1 MKPLI
6 RSKNRDFYNSPGEFR
21 AKYKGEEKTLFA
33 GREESSKS
41 ETDMKV
47 GFYEKTGEGKYQYL
61 NDDKRV
67 PHLTLQDPAV
77 VHINT
82 EYGNELVLAG
92 VKVWPS
98 HINGKEELQYAT
110 VFYRDHG
117 KGIEHLSEFLTGP
130 SKMKDVR
137 LAQSPDGKKITVFT
151 RPQHSEE
158 SLGGRGKIGYF
169 QVSTLE
175 DITADKMK
183 NAPIFRHQ
191 FADQEWGGVNAA
203 EYIDDHR
210 IGIIGHYARF
220 DANSNRDY
228 IGVSWILD
236 TRANVL
242 STPKV
247 ILERSDLPRGL
258 MRGSKSKDLR
268 NVLFPGGFV
277 KNPDGT
283 YSIFGGEGDMRTFL
297 AIVPNPFKN

>member
-1 MKPLI
+1 MLTGHGAKFERKRDEVIGFERFWGPGMLVEIGDEIAGGCAFGGKMFEAVGDEDSADIALI
-6 RSKNRDFYNSPGEFR
+6 D
-21 AKYKGEEKTLFA
+21 
-33 GREESSKS
+33 
-41 ETDMKV
+41 DV
-47 GFYEKTGEGKYQYL
+47 GGSA
-61 NDDKRV
+61 DV
-67 PHLTLQDPAV
+67 VCPA
-77 VHINT
+77 
-82 EYGNELVLAG
+82 A
-92 VKVWPS
+92 
-98 HINGKEELQYAT
+98 

-220 DANSNRDY
+220 DANNNRDY

-258 MRGSKSKDLR
+258 MRGSKRKDLR

-277 KNPDGT
+277 KNPNGT
-283 YSIFGGEGDMRTFL
+283 YSIFGGEGDKRTFL
-297 AIVPNPFKN
+297 AIVPNPFHN